1 MEFRNCSSNEDN
13 VKLYSNLKSKS
24 IYIYIY
30 IYIYMYIDILAAG
43 RICAKCVPFV
53 NRLRG

>member
-30 IYIYMYIDILAAG
+30 MYIDILAAG

-53 NRLRG
+53 NRLWG